1 MSRCAFSGLALS
13 ISSLPISPTR
23 RPKRWKIETNLAP
36 LADYKH
42 GKRNLESFPHFS
54 NHVSGSISVTPSLR
68 PRRPSRDRFFPMQKK
83 PLPRGQRVD
92 NRNPV
97 TFFPHRLE
105 RTTLFPRKIFR
116 YPPPSLW
123 TSGERER
130 IGEEE
135 ASSGRA
141 WEERRNLRSRFSRR
155 EEGRSLG
162 YTRERRSVNGNSR
175 KRVEGTAR
183 EREREKRSKGGSLG
197 QTQCFPLFLCHP
209 PSDSLPR
216 ATFILSLS
224 PTCHS
229 LLREISFSFAGNT
242 WPHACA
248 HGLSG
253 SRGTR
258 THTREHALTLS
269 LERCTDY
276 VTVAFTTV
284 PFVSLDV
291 SNRTRFLT
299 VRREEISKGG
309 D

>member
-42 GKRNLESFPHFS
+42 GKRNLENRSLTFPITFRAAYLSPRPSPLSVHGGRLGTVSFPCKRNPSPEGRGWITVIRSRSFHT
-54 NHVSGSISVTPSLR
+54 GSRERLCFPGKFSVTLL
-68 PRRPSRDRFFPMQKK
+68 
-83 PLPRGQRVD
+83 PLSGQVETR
-92 NRNPV
+92 
-97 TFFPHRLE
+97 
-105 RTTLFPRKIFR
+105 
-116 YPPPSLW
+116 
-123 TSGERER
+123 ERER

-175 KRVEGTAR
+175 KRVEGTVR

-224 PTCHS
+224 LSPRPVTLSCVRSPS
-229 LLREISFSFAGNT
+229 LSPGTHGPMRVHTGCLAAAE
-242 WPHACA
+242 HA
-248 HGLSG
+248 
-253 SRGTR
+253 R
-258 THTREHALTLS
+258 THANTR
-269 LERCTDY
+269 
-276 VTVAFTTV
+276 
-284 PFVSLDV
+284 
-291 SNRTRFLT
+291 
-299 VRREEISKGG
+299 
-309 D
+309 

>member
-54 NHVSGSISVTPSLR
+54 NHVSGSISVTPSLPSLR

-197 QTQCFPLFLCHP
+197 QTQCFPLFLCHH

-224 PTCHS
+224 
-229 LLREISFSFAGNT
+229 
-242 WPHACA
+242 
-248 HGLSG
+248 
-253 SRGTR
+253 
-258 THTREHALTLS
+258 LS
-269 LERCTDY
+269 LPDL
-276 VTVAFTTV
+276 
-284 PFVSLDV
+284 SL
-291 SNRTRFLT
+291 SLA
-299 VRREEISKGG
+299 
-309 D
+309 

>member
-141 WEERRNLRSRFSRR
+141 REERRNLRSRFSRR
-155 EEGRSLG
+155 KEGRSLG

-183 EREREKRSKGGSLG
+183 ERERERNAAREGHWVRRNVSLSFSA
-197 QTQCFPLFLCHP
+197 TL
-209 PSDSLPR
+209 LP
-216 ATFILSLS
+216 ILSLAPRSSSLS
-224 PTCHS
+224 PRPVTLSCVRSPS
-229 LLREISFSFAGNT
+229 LSPGTHGPMRVHTGCLAAAE
-242 WPHACA
+242 HA
-248 HGLSG
+248 
-253 SRGTR
+253 R
-258 THTREHALTLS
+258 THANTR
-269 LERCTDY
+269 
-276 VTVAFTTV
+276 
-284 PFVSLDV
+284 
-291 SNRTRFLT
+291 
-299 VRREEISKGG
+299 
-309 D
+309 